1 MLSVSRPESAPST
14 AFSAADLAT
23 ANEALSRIPRATD
36 FVDELPPPLGLEPT
50 SAALTA
56 SSLFQHQ
63 QLDDMHSENWAHIA
77 QFSTPKMGRIHHQ
90 RESSLSSV
98 GSTTGPAS
106 PFNHNSSNPQIAFTD
121 SANDLLPE
129 MHSQDPGVTANSAFF
144 SMNKGL
150 GAYPGYQGFDQAI
163 PEMAYPL
170 AIPGPGEKHS
180 SRQERGLLP
189 APEFNGHTAAG
200 RPNHAS
206 SSGSNAGD
214 SPTPTAL
221 DAEVGGRR
229 RGFNSN
235 VPKLDRTMT
244 DIFSDELYNPNFT
257 ITSTA
262 ESQPNTA
269 AVSQNDIFNQ
279 RISAANSQHLS
290 AAQSPVSNGS
300 RDRSPFRTGSPFAHQ
315 SSNMG
320 IAPQGS
326 APFNSAQRMREQT
339 KAAREAAL
347 ARQHIASRTEPHT
360 PPKTISP
367 KDAILEFN
375 DTDGDPSF
383 PLFPQD
389 TNSFEMDQFAKSMMP
404 QGMPTGPCPPL
415 LGAHPATS
423 QLGYMP
429 SQMSTSLQVPQQYP
443 FIARAQGLETP
454 PRLGSTGSSTTGS
467 SMESPGRL
475 SRPLNTAADSGTY
488 TCTYHGCTLRFDT
501 PALLQKHKREGH
513 RQVQGLAGSLRPQD
527 LGMGMTSSL
536 LNSQAGPHRCDR
548 INPSTGKPCG
558 TIFSRPYDLT
568 RHEDTIHNA
577 RKQKVRCD
585 LCTEEKT
592 FSRADA
598 LTRHYRVCHPHA
610 EVPGKQRRR
619 PRV

>member
-1 MLSVSRPESAPST
+1 MLLVSRPESTPHT
-14 AFSAADLAT
+14 AFSAADLAS
-23 ANEALSRIPRATD
+23 AKPVSSRISRTAD
-36 FVDELPPPLGLEPT
+36 FVDELPLPLGLDAS

-56 SSLFQHQ
+56 SSLFEHQ
-63 QLDDMHSENWAHIA
+63 QLNEMQSDTWAHLA
-77 QFSTPKMGRIHHQ
+77 HFNTPRAGRVHHQ

-106 PFNHNSSNPQIAFTD
+106 PFNHNSSNPQIAYTD
-121 SANDLLPE
+121 SANDLLPD
-129 MHSQDPGVTANSAFF
+129 MQAQDPSANAHGTFF
-144 SMNKGL
+144 SMNKAL
-150 GAYPGYQGFDQAI
+150 GPYPGYQGFDQSM

-170 AIPGPGEKHS
+170 AIPAPGEK
-180 SRQERGLLP
+180 RQDRGLLP
-189 APEFNGHTAAG
+189 APEFNGNAAAG
-200 RPNHAS
+200 RPNHAPGPES
-206 SSGSNAGD
+206 TVGD
-214 SPTPTAL
+214 SPTPTAM
-221 DAEVGGRR
+221 DSEVNGRR
-229 RGFNSN
+229 KGFNAN

-244 DIFSDELYNPNFT
+244 DIYSDELYNPNFA
-257 ITSTA
+257 ITSTS
-262 ESQPNTA
+262 ESQSNTTA
-269 AVSQNDIFNQ
+269 MSQNDLFSQ
-279 RISAANSQHLS
+279 RINAANSQHLS
-290 AAQSPVSNGS
+290 AAQSPASSGS

-315 SSNMG
+315 SSNANMVS
-320 IAPQGS
+320 QGN

-347 ARQHIASRTEPHT
+347 VRQQMASRTEPHT

-367 KDAILEFN
+367 KDAMLEFH
-375 DTDGDPSF
+375 DDGDGNF
-383 PLFPQD
+383 PLFPQET
-389 TNSFEMDQFAKSMMP
+389 TNFEMDQFAKAMMP
-404 QGMPTGPCPPL
+404 QSMAGSCPPL
-415 LGAHPATS
+415 LGAHPATA

-429 SQMSTSLQVPQQYP
+429 SQMSTSLQIPQQYP
-443 FIARAQGLETP
+443 FIARSQDLETP
-454 PRLGSTGSSTTGS
+454 PRLGSTGSSATGS
-467 SMESPGRL
+467 SIESPGHI

-513 RQVQGLAGSLRPQD
+513 RQVQGLASSMRPQD
-527 LGMGMTSSL
+527 LGMGMASSL

-558 TIFSRPYDLT
+558 TVFSRPYDLT